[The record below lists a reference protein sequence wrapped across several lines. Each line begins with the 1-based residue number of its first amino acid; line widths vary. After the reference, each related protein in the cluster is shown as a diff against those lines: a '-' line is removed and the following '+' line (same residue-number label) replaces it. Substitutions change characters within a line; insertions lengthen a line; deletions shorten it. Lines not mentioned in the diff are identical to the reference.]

1 MDKKTKPKILAIIP
15 ARGGSKG
22 IPRKN
27 IRLLAGKPLIAYSIE
42 TALQSKYIDTVVVST
57 EDEEIAEIARIYG
70 AEVIMRPDELA
81 KDDSPIIDTIFH
93 VLESLKTNYDVI
105 VLLQPTTPLRNYM
118 DIDNAIELFLSKK
131 CESVVGVTENL
142 SLYWAL
148 NIEEE
153 YLKPIFGNKYLKN
166 RRQDLPRI
174 YEPNGAIFISTPI
187 TLKKYESFYC
197 QKTVPYIMPKERSVD
212 IDDEIDFKLAELLIK
227 RKEDENK
234 NRK

>member
-27 IRLLAGKPLIAYSIE
+27 IRLLSGKPLIAYSIE

-70 AEVIMRPDELA
+70 AEVIMRPNELA
-81 KDDSPIIDTIFH
+81 KDDSPIMDTIFH
-93 VLESLKTNYDVI
+93 VLETIKMNYDIV
-105 VLLQPTTPLRNYM
+105 VLLQPTSPLRNCI
-118 DIDNAIELFLSKK
+118 DINNAIELFLNKN

-142 SLYWAL
+142 SLYWSFS
-148 NIEEE
+148 IEEG

-166 RRQDLPRI
+166 RRQDLPKT
-174 YEPNGAIFISTPI
+174 YVPNGAIFISTPI
-187 TLKKYESFYC
+187 TLQKYKSFYC
-197 QKTVPYIMPKERSVD
+197 QKTIPYIMPRERSVD
-212 IDDEIDFKLAELLIK
+212 IDDEVDFKLAELLIK
-227 RKEDENK
+227 IKENK
-234 NRK
+234 NEK